1 MYRGIKQEQNL
12 SRVVDLIKCG
22 VLFASWP
29 DCMLQILNKL
39 SRQPSATFFC
49 IENHKLPVDMLSY
62 CWSPSEDKLSKQYCK
77 VLLRDINMSTRSS
90 DKVGHWVP
98 RQVFFRDDKAC
109 LLLEGN
115 GHSNVYVHPVN
126 IFSNI
131 FLCTYM
137 CYILHISID
146 E

>member
-12 SRVVDLIKCG
+12 SRIMDLIKCG

-29 DCMLQILNKL
+29 DCMLQILNRL
-39 SRQPSATFFC
+39 SRQPSATFFALKTTSSLLTC
-49 IENHKLPVDMLSY
+49 YHTAGP
-62 CWSPSEDKLSKQYCK
+62 PSEDKLSRQYCK
-77 VLLRDINMSTRSS
+77 VLLRDINISTRSS

-109 LLLEGN
+109 ILLEGN

-126 IFSNI
+126 ILGNI
-131 FLCTYM
+131 YLCTYM
-137 CYILHISID
+137 CYIYIYYTYL
-146 E
+146 

>member
-1 MYRGIKQEQNL
+1 
-12 SRVVDLIKCG
+12 
-22 VLFASWP
+22 
-29 DCMLQILNKL
+29 MLQILNKL
-39 SRQPSATFFC
+39 SRQPSATFFALKITSSLLTC
-49 IENHKLPVDMLSY
+49 DHTAGP
-62 CWSPSEDKLSKQYCK
+62 PSEDKLSKQSCK

-90 DKVGHWVP
+90 KKVGHWVP

-109 LLLEGN
+109 ILLEGN

-126 IFSNI
+126 ILGNI
-131 FLCTYM
+131 YLCTYM